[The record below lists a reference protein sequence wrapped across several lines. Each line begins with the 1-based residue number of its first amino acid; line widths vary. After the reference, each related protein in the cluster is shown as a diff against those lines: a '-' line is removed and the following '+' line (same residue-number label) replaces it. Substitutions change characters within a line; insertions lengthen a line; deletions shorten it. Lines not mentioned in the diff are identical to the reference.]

1 MQGFAGRS
9 RFSYDATLID
19 QLVVPFLSAAV
30 ASLFVAWFLHL
41 ILWRWRMPKAQL
53 RALLVIFALVWV
65 SSVVVLLAPGFTD
78 NNGFG
83 GPFTVALLY
92 FCVIYWAAALCY
104 VITYSAMEGDS
115 PTLSLTRHLHRR
127 GDEGVSQEEI
137 EEFFQ
142 QRPFV
147 GARVKAL
154 ITDNIFIEEQ
164 GGYRLSPGGYL
175 FFRVILGYRRVVF
188 GPIKS
193 GG

>member
-1 MQGFAGRS
+1 V
-9 RFSYDATLID
+9 SYLLTAILA
-19 QLVVPFLSAAV
+19 LFLSWI
-30 ASLFVAWFLHL
+30 LHFV
-41 ILWRWRMPKAQL
+41 LWRVRLPKAQL
-53 RALLVIFALVWV
+53 KTLLIIFLLVWAA
-65 SSVVVLLAPGFTD
+65 VVVAVCLSEA
-78 NNGFG
+78 
-83 GPFTVALLY
+83 ALSGVLWILY
-92 FCVIYWAAALCY
+92 FSLIYWSAALCY

-127 GDEGVSQEEI
+127 GEEGVSHEEI
-137 EEFFQ
+137 EEFFR

-154 ITDNIFIEEQ
+154 VTDNVFIEEE
-164 GGYRLSPGGYL
+164 GGYRLSPGSYV

>member
-1 MQGFAGRS
+1 MSPLTLAG
-9 RFSYDATLID
+9 ATWL
-19 QLVVPFLSAAV
+19 LA
-30 ASLFVAWFLHL
+30 FVLHL
-41 ILWRWRMPKAQL
+41 TLWRWHLPKAQL
-53 RALLVIFALVWV
+53 KALLVIFAVVWALAAL
-65 SSVVVLLAPGFTD
+65 SVPTGFVGAWSFAAGWFV
-78 NNGFG
+78 GF
-83 GPFTVALLY
+83 LY
-92 FCVIYWAAALCY
+92 FCLIYWSAAFCY

-127 GDEGVSQEEI
+127 GDEGVSHEEI
-137 EEFFQ
+137 EEFFR

-164 GGYRLSPGGYL
+164 SGYRLSPGRYL
-175 FFRVILGYRRVVF
+175 FFRLILGYRRIVF

>member
-1 MQGFAGRS
+1 M
-9 RFSYDATLID
+9 SYLLTAILA
-19 QLVVPFLSAAV
+19 LFLSWI
-30 ASLFVAWFLHL
+30 LHFV
-41 ILWRWRMPKAQL
+41 LWRVRLPKAQL
-53 RALLVIFALVWV
+53 KTLLIIFLLVWAA
-65 SSVVVLLAPGFTD
+65 VVVAVCLSEA
-78 NNGFG
+78 
-83 GPFTVALLY
+83 ALSGVLWILY
-92 FCVIYWAAALCY
+92 FSLIYWSAALCY

-127 GDEGVSQEEI
+127 GEEGVSHEEI
-137 EEFFQ
+137 EEFFR

-154 ITDNIFIEEQ
+154 VTDNVFIEEE
-164 GGYRLSPGGYL
+164 GGYRLSPGSYV

>member
-1 MQGFAGRS
+1 MSSLLLAAG
-9 RFSYDATLID
+9 A
-19 QLVVPFLSAAV
+19 
-30 ASLFVAWFLHL
+30 LFIAWIVHL
-41 ILWRWRMPKAQL
+41 AIWRWRLPKAQL
-53 RALLVIFALVWV
+53 KALLVIFAVVWAIAALLVLT
-65 SSVVVLLAPGFTD
+65 SFVLFGSFLAGWLVGF
-78 NNGFG
+78 
-83 GPFTVALLY
+83 LY
-92 FCVIYWAAALCY
+92 FCLIYWSAAFCY

-127 GDEGVSQEEI
+127 GDEGISHEEI
-137 EEFFQ
+137 EDFFL

-154 ITDNIFIEEQ
+154 VTDNVFIEEQ
-164 GGYRLSPGGYL
+164 SGYRLSEGRYL